1 MFDHL
6 MEKKTSI
13 ELEVFFFLI
22 SSMFNVWLS
31 LEAIK
36 KGQNQASVLPH
47 TLSHGKYTLGL
58 TKNFVTVFP

>member
-13 ELEVFFFLI
+13 ELEVFFLI